1 MDNKNRI
8 RDLICAIVD
17 DNSLKLENN
26 TELLQ
31 SEILDSLG
39 IAQLVAGIE
48 TEFNIELDGDDI
60 LPENFET
67 VDAINNLI
75 MKYKQN

>member
-1 MDNKNRI
+1 MDNKEII
-8 RDLICAIVD
+8 RDLISSIIE
-17 DNSLKLENN
+17 DNSINLEND

-48 TEFNIELDGDDI
+48 TEFDIELDGDDI
-60 LPENFET
+60 LPENFST
-67 VDAINNLI
+67 INSISNLI
-75 MKYKQN
+75 SKY

>member
-1 MDNKNRI
+1 MDNKEII
-8 RDLICAIVD
+8 RDLISSIIE
-17 DNSLKLENN
+17 DNGINLEND

-48 TEFNIELDGDDI
+48 TEFDIELDGDDI
-60 LPENFET
+60 LPENFST
-67 VDAINNLI
+67 INSISNLVS
-75 MKYKQN
+75 KY

>member
-1 MDNKNRI
+1 MDIKNKVRN
-8 RDLICAIVD
+8 LISNIIEDESVKLKD
-17 DNSLKLENN
+17 D

-31 SEILDSLG
+31 SEVLDSLG

-60 LPENFET
+60 LPENFES
-67 VDAINNLI
+67 INSITNLI
-75 MKYKQN
+75 LKYIKM

>member
-1 MDNKNRI
+1 MDNKKII
-8 RDLICAIVD
+8 RDLISSIIE
-17 DNSLKLENN
+17 DNSINLEND

-48 TEFNIELDGDDI
+48 TEFDIELDGDDI
-60 LPENFET
+60 LPENFST
-67 VDAINNLI
+67 VNSISNLI
-75 MKYKQN
+75 SKY

>member
-1 MDNKNRI
+1 MDNRNII
-8 RDLICAIVD
+8 RNLICNILE
-17 DNSLKLENN
+17 DNSIKLEND

-48 TEFNIELDGDDI
+48 TEFNIELKGDDI

-67 VDAINNLI
+67 INAINDLI
-75 MKYKQN
+75 LKYKG

>member
-1 MDNKNRI
+1 MDNKDRI
-8 RDLICAIVD
+8 RTLICAIVED
-17 DNSLKLENN
+17 KSLKLEND
-26 TELLQ
+26 TELLK

-48 TEFNIELDGDDI
+48 TEFNIELEGDDI

-67 VDAINNLI
+67 VNAINNLI
-75 MKYKQN
+75 MKYR